1 MEHFFGYITGNLT
14 NVTFNVYAAEA
25 IRAADGVSKDYY
37 AKDELVGTISTD
49 GTGVAQLDNLPL
61 GKYYIVEKETSYGY
75 VLDDEPRY
83 VDLSYRERDTLVV
96 TFSAD

>member
-1 MEHFFGYITGNLT
+1 MHVVIESLIPIAHLRKPDQLTGLSEKT
-14 NVTFNVYAAEA
+14 
-25 IRAADGVSKDYY
+25 G
-37 AKDELVGTISTD
+37 DELVGTITTD

-83 VDLSYRERDTLVV
+83 VDLTYRDQDTPVV
-96 TFSAD
+96 TQNVMIWMKTL